1 MKLRSGVI
9 ASSTLA
15 LALVLTGCANADMG
29 GMNHEGSATPTEAA
43 VDGSFNAADEMFVT
57 GMIPHHQQ
65 ALEMA
70 EMVLAKD
77 GVDERVIELAE
88 RIKAAQQPE
97 IDLMSS
103 WLEAWGIESGMGD
116 MEGIDHGS
124 GGMMSDDD
132 MAALEGAPGPEASS
146 LFLDQMIV
154 HHTGAIDM
162 AQLEL
167 NDGVNADALELA
179 QKIIDTQTSEI
190 AEMQQLLT
198 EL

>member
-1 MKLRSGVI
+1 MKFRSGVI

-15 LALVLTGCANADMG
+15 LALVLTGCANSDMG
-29 GMNHEGSATPTEAA
+29 GMNHDGSAAPSEVA
-43 VDGSFNAADEMFVT
+43 VDTSFNAADEMFVT

-77 GVDERVIELAE
+77 GVDERIVQLAE
-88 RIKAAQQPE
+88 RIKGAQQPE
-97 IDLMSS
+97 IDLMNS
-103 WLEAWGIESGMGD
+103 WLEAWGLEAGMGD
-116 MEGIDHGS
+116 MEGMDHGS

-132 MAALEGAPGPEASS
+132 MAALEASSGADASS
-146 LFLDQMIV
+146 LFLEQMIM

-162 AQLEL
+162 AQMEL

-179 QKIIDTQTSEI
+179 QDISDAQTSEI